1 LSASAGS
8 VARFE
13 VDVDGV
19 RRREWDPTV
28 RLDIEGLTVEYGQVA
43 AVHGLNLTVGHGEL
57 VALVGPSGCGKTT
70 TLGFITGFIRAKAG
84 RVLFDGVDVTGLAP
98 QRRGIG
104 YVFQDYA
111 IYPHMTVRE
120 NIRFPLD
127 AARVERKKAERDVD
141 EIAGLL
147 GVGGL
152 LARRPHQ
159 LSGGQRQRVALARAL
174 VKRPVILLL
183 DEPLSNLDAHL
194 RVEVRAE
201 IRRLQLD
208 LKMTTVFVTHDQ
220 SEATAIADRVAVMS
234 DGAIVAL
241 TSPATLYTR
250 PPSLFSARFIGSPQ
264 INIWATEGP
273 DEALA
278 RRVIQPLVH
287 DAGAGLLV
295 GIRPEDVEIGVGES
309 EANVTLTE
317 PLGRDVLVHLDV
329 GPSSIRVLV
338 PADEG
343 AKLRTGE
350 NVRFQIEPSDLHLF
364 DAPTGRRVEIDAAG
378 ARHLDDSSGIKDG
391 LAG

>member
-1 LSASAGS
+1 
-8 VARFE
+8 VK
-13 VDVDGV
+13 
-19 RRREWDPTV
+19 
-28 RLDIEGLTVEYGQVA
+28 LDIEGLTVEYGQVA

-84 RVLFDGVDVTGLAP
+84 RVLFDGVDVTSMAP

-127 AARVERKKAERDVD
+127 AAKKDRKQAERDVD
-141 EIAGLL
+141 EIAGLM
-147 GVGGL
+147 GVGNL
-152 LARRPHQ
+152 LSRRPHQ

-174 VKRPVILLL
+174 VKKPVILLL

-220 SEATAIADRVAVMS
+220 AEAMAIADRVAVMNNG
-234 DGAIVAL
+234 DIVAL
-241 TSPATLYTR
+241 TSPSTLYSR
-250 PPSLFSARFIGSPQ
+250 PPSLFAAQFIGSPA
-264 INIWATEGP
+264 INIWATDGP

-278 RRVIQPLVH
+278 HRVIAPVMR
-287 DAGAGLLV
+287 DGGAGLLV
-295 GIRPEDVEIGVGES
+295 GVRPEHVVVGAGDI
-309 EANVTLTE
+309 EATIALTE
-317 PLGRDVLVHLDV
+317 PLGRDFLVHLEV
-329 GPSSIRVLV
+329 GPSAIRSLV
-338 PADEG
+338 PAEQG
-343 AKLRTGE
+343 EVLKTGE
-350 NVRFQIEPSDLHLF
+350 VVPIAMDRSHLLLF
-364 DAPTGRRVEIDAAG
+364 DASTAERVDIDGVAG
-378 ARHLDDSSGIKDG
+378 HHQDDNAEGPGG